1 MSKGDRSDATFS
13 PKRIWYQAITHFSQE
28 GKDRVDILTLSFG
41 FPRYDNELEPISR
54 AVLNANNGGIII
66 FAAAG
71 NEGDNAS
78 VFWPASVQ
86 ETGDVIW
93 IDGY

>member
-1 MSKGDRSDATFS
+1 MTKGDRSDATFS
-13 PKRIWYQAITHFSQE
+13 PKRTITHFSQE